1 MIKKIAYKYF
11 ESLGYFYNH
20 LGYKVFVVFG
30 FSVIIGVLDSL
41 GLTMFLPLLQ
51 MVNNSSTIEAEG
63 LGRLS
68 FLLNIFESSGIGFTL
83 LNVLFIMSSFFLI
96 KGVVYYIG
104 GIYRVEVQESFIDRL
119 RSTNLKG
126 LNSLKYKYFVKSDIG
141 RIQNTLTGEVDRVAN
156 SFKFYFRALQNAIM
170 IMIYMVFAFLIDA
183 QFAVLVTLGGLIAN
197 FIYKRFYTKTK
208 EASRQLTR
216 ETNNFQ
222 SLVIQNVSNYKYLKA
237 TGFITVYQKKL
248 LSYIARIRNSN
259 RRIGR
264 LDALLTAGRE
274 PLLVLIVVGIIYIQ
288 TTFLGSGLGPILI
301 SLVFFY
307 RALNYLL
314 QMQMDWNRFL
324 AVSGSL
330 VNIAS
335 FEKEMKINKAP
346 IGKELINTP
355 IKNLSLKGVSF
366 KYEDS
371 LVLDRIN
378 LEIKKHET
386 VGIIGESGSG
396 KTTLINIIA
405 GLLPVVNGQYLI
417 NEFDSGELNLN
428 FFQKRIGYITQ
439 DSIIFNDSLF
449 NNVSLWSEKNK
460 RNVEKFWS
468 VIRKAALLEF
478 TLSLSNKENEILGQN
493 GINLSGGQ
501 KQRISI
507 ARELYKNIE
516 LLILD
521 EATSA
526 LDSET
531 ENVIKKNIE
540 ELKGNLT
547 IIIIAH
553 RIGTVKNADKIVL
566 MKKGRIKETG
576 NFQELLH
583 RSEVFKRLVNFQ
595 GL

>member
-1 MIKKIAYKYF
+1 
-11 ESLGYFYNH
+11 
-20 LGYKVFVVFG
+20 
-30 FSVIIGVLDSL
+30 
-41 GLTMFLPLLQ
+41 MFLPLLQ
-51 MVNNSSTIEAEG
+51 MVNNSSTIEADS

-68 FLLNIFESSGIGFTL
+68 FILNIFESSGIGFTL

-96 KGVVYYIG
+96 KGVVYYIA

-119 RSTNLKG
+119 RTNNLKG
-126 LNSLKYKYFVKSDIG
+126 LNSLKYKSFVKSDVG

-197 FIYKRFYTKTK
+197 FIYKRFYTITK
-208 EASRQLTR
+208 EASHQLTR

-237 TGFITVYQKKL
+237 TGFIAVYQKKL
-248 LSYIARIRNSN
+248 LSYISRIRNSN

-314 QMQMDWNRFL
+314 QLQMDRNRFL

-330 VNIAS
+330 VNITS
-335 FEKEMKINKAP
+335 FEKEMEANKAIP
-346 IGKELINTP
+346 GEELINSP
-355 IKNLSLKGVSF
+355 ITNLSLKDVSF

-371 LVLDRIN
+371 LVLDSIN
-378 LEIKKHET
+378 LEIRMHQT
-386 VGIIGESGSG
+386 IGVIGESGSG
-396 KTTLINIIA
+396 KTTLINILA
-405 GLLPVVNGQYLI
+405 GLFPVDKGKYLI
-417 NEFDSGELNLN
+417 NGIDSNEVDLET
-428 FFQKRIGYITQ
+428 FQRKIGYITQ

-449 NNVSLWSEKNK
+449 NNITFWGEKTKQNLN
-460 RNVEKFWS
+460 RFWK
-468 VIRKAALLEF
+468 VIEKAALLD
-478 TLSLSNKENEILGQN
+478 LVKSWPDKENESLGHN

-501 KQRISI
+501 KQRIAI
-507 ARELYKNIE
+507 ARELYKDVEI
-516 LLILD
+516 LILD

-531 ENVIKKNIE
+531 EMYIQQSIKNIKGSYTIIVISHRISMFRNIDKIFV
-540 ELKGNLT
+540 LKGGEICVSGSFKEL
-547 IIIIAH
+547 
-553 RIGTVKNADKIVL
+553 VDKSNYFRKL
-566 MKKGRIKETG
+566 L
-576 NFQELLH
+576 ELQ
-583 RSEVFKRLVNFQ
+583 K
-595 GL
+595 